1 MSPTARTALASVFLA
16 LLSACRSEPAPISAA
31 DREAIDQASQR
42 FVAHLLAGHADSISA
57 LYADDAVMMPPNAPS
72 VHGREAIRAFVA
84 AYPPVTEATLTNDTI
99 VGFGDR
105 AYVRGHYVMRLN
117 LPGAPIDSGK
127 FLEIRR
133 RAADGTWQLE
143 VDIFNSSVPLQAPPS
158 P

>member
-1 MSPTARTALASVFLA
+1 MGPKARALQASVLLA

-31 DREAIDQASQR
+31 DKEAINQSSQR
-42 FVAHLLAGHADSISA
+42 FVTHLLAGHADSISA
-57 LYADDAVMMPPNAPS
+57 LYAEDGMMMPANAPS
-72 VHGREAIRAFVA
+72 VRGREAIRAFIA
-84 AYPPVTEATLTNDTI
+84 GYPPVTEATLTNDSI

-105 AYVRGHYVMRLN
+105 AYVRGRYVMHLG

-143 VDIFNSSVPLQAPPS
+143 VDIFNSDIPLPAPPA